1 MKEDLRAQ
9 GFGWGC
15 CATGIEHWRP
25 WITISS
31 RRVLVRMVKGKIR
44 ETRGHDRGD
53 WDTHLVIYIS
63 SELETVAIKG
73 VGGGVS
79 IMAERFLWWLFP
91 FCRLGTYKRR
101 GGSCSGE

>member
-44 ETRGHDRGD
+44 ETRGDDRGD

-73 VGGGVS
+73 TKRMVS
-79 IMAERFLWWLFP
+79 IMVVGFP
-91 FCRLGTYKRR
+91 DASGTWSIHIYTT
-101 GGSCSGE
+101 CTTP